1 MVEIAVRGDRVHF
14 EVQGWDKFWALKTEL
29 EIPLSHIKSVRADP
43 DAARGWWKGFRLPGT
58 NIPGVLTAGTFY
70 QGDGFVFYDVHN
82 YDNTIVFELDHEHYR
97 RMVVEVADP
106 GEAVSMIEKALSP
119 NVG

>member
-14 EVQGWDKFWALKTEL
+14 EVKGWDRFWALKTEL
-29 EIPLSHIKSVRADP
+29 DIPLSHIKSVRADP